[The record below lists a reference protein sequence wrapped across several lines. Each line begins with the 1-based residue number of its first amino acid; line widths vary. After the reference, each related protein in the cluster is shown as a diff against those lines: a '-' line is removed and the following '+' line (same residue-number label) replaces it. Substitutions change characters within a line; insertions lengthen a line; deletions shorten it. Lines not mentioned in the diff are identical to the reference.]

1 MEQKE
6 KAKEEEKEKTEEDE
20 KDEKEAISA
29 RGCPRDLWLKRQ
41 QRTVS
46 LAQLDPRQSFVTQ
59 KCRKLHKF
67 LCETRLALSLSFEQL
82 DKKRN
87 SSFRRNKGPVSRIFV
102 ISLKANSIGKLYSPR
117 KIGLWHRVIR
127 FCETGNEIFVTE
139 LSSSSTSIRSTLS
152 SFLINDCAMEA
163 LEALARNFSIN
174 FSVSSI
180 FLA

>member
-59 KCRKLHKF
+59 KCRKLRKF

-127 FCETGNEIFVTE
+127 FCKTGNEMGFA
-139 LSSSSTSIRSTLS
+139 
-152 SFLINDCAMEA
+152 NM
-163 LEALARNFSIN
+163 
-174 FSVSSI
+174 
-180 FLA
+180 